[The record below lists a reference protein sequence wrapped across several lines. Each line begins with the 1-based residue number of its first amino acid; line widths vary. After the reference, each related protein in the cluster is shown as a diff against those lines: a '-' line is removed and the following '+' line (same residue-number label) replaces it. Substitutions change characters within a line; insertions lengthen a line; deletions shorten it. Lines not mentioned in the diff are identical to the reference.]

1 MHIDKGWVEI
11 NFKPYLKTDIV
22 GVEKKQLSME
32 KCTNLEAFIILLLVN
47 LLAESLNV

>member
-22 GVEKKQLSME
+22 GVEKKKFNGKMP
-32 KCTNLEAFIILLLVN
+32 IPI
-47 LLAESLNV
+47 